1 MLDIFRVCGYG
12 ICTHV
17 CGSVCLCVQRL
28 EADVKCL
35 SHSLFSQTKALD
47 QWALQLVS
55 SSDPPDSLRTTYA
68 HSLTHFF

>member
-1 MLDIFRVCGYG
+1 MCWIYSGFAGMV
-12 ICTHV
+12 HV

-47 QWALQLVS
+47 QWAWQLLS
-55 SSDPPDSLRTTYA
+55 SSDPPVSVRTTYA
-68 HSLTHFF
+68 HSLTQFF